1 MGDDWR
7 SEIAKQRKLVGEKLA
22 TAKSEIG
29 RSVQTQLKYMSP
41 EDKKKWEDRHATL
54 SNAHAKASEY
64 ASNITNTL
72 KGHVATATEKIN
84 NFKNNITANTPS
96 PSALNAS
103 SAEAKSALSRIE
115 QICAKYK
122 KTAGRRR
129 KKTLRKRR

>member
-1 MGDDWR
+1 MGDWR

-29 RSVQTQLKYMSP
+29 RSIQTQLKYMSP

-54 SNAHAKASEY
+54 SNAQAKASEY
-64 ASNITNTL
+64 ASNITNTI
-72 KGHVATATEKIN
+72 KGHVATASEKIN
-84 NFKNNITANTPS
+84 NFKNNIT
-96 PSALNAS
+96 PSASPAELNAS
-103 SAEAKSALSRIE
+103 SAEAKSALSKIE

-122 KTAGRRR
+122 KTAGRR

>member
-1 MGDDWR
+1 MGDWR

-22 TAKSEIG
+22 TAKAEVG
-29 RSVQTQLKYMSP
+29 RSIQTQLKYMSP

-54 SNAHAKASEY
+54 SNAQAKSSKY
-64 ASNITNTL
+64 ASNITNTI
-72 KGHVATATEKIN
+72 KGHVATASEKIN
-84 NFKNNITANTPS
+84 NFKNNITPGVSTAT
-96 PSALNAS
+96 LNAS

-122 KTAGRRR
+122 KTAGRR